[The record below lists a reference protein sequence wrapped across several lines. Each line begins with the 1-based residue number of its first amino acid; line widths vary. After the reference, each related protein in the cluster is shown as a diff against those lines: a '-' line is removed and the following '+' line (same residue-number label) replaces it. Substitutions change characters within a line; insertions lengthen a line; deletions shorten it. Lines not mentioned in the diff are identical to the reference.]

1 MRIAVMHTELR
12 LRARTVIA
20 AASGLIFLTAIV
32 GSLFPSLGGSIG
44 KLNLSKE
51 VSGLIGGS
59 DFSTIT
65 GWLRTEITSIYGP
78 LVFSGVAILAATTT
92 IAGEEEQ
99 RILSL
104 VLAQPVPR
112 SRLVLAKACGIALEL
127 LALSIAIFAGML
139 LAVVL
144 AGGGIST
151 GHLAAAALH
160 LLLLSLGVGALA
172 LSLAAYTGRRST
184 AAGVAASVT
193 LAMFLVNGI
202 APALH
207 GISWLKY
214 LTLFYYYQG
223 HDPLREGAYI
233 PGLLVLIA
241 VTILLT
247 SAAVVLFAHRDL
259 RG

>member
-1 MRIAVMHTELR
+1 METELR

-20 AASGLIFLTAIV
+20 AALGLIVLTAIV

-44 KLNLSKE
+44 RLNLSKE

-65 GWLRTEITSIYGP
+65 GWLRAEITSIYGP

-92 IAGEEEQ
+92 IAGEEEE

-112 SRLVLAKACGIALEL
+112 SRLLLAKAGGIALEL
-127 LALSIAIFAGML
+127 LALSIAVFAGML
-139 LAVVL
+139 LAVAL

-151 GHLAAAALH
+151 GHLAAAALQ
-160 LLLLSLGVGALA
+160 LGLLSLAVGALA
-172 LSLAAYTGRRST
+172 LALAAATGSRST
-184 AAGVAASVT
+184 AAGIAASVT
-193 LAMFLVNGI
+193 LVMFLVNGI
-202 APALH
+202 APAVH
-207 GISWLKY
+207 GVSWLKY
-214 LTLFYYYQG
+214 LTFFYYYEG

-233 PGLLVLIA
+233 PGVAVLAA
-241 VTILLT
+241 VTIVLT
-247 SAAVVLFAHRDL
+247 SASVVLFAHRDL